1 MITMCKGETGQR
13 TRSYLISAL
22 IKRKFACV
30 SVMLWWGRSVYW
42 GDFENDVDISNYE
55 GAEQKAI
62 TLDRM
67 YTQGSHTHNTFS
79 QYHVLVP
86 CLRCIIDDGIILAMM
101 LTSVIIRGR
110 FGGAVAGSPGM
121 SPPDQHGGLS

>member
-1 MITMCKGETGQR
+1 MITMRKGETGQR

-79 QYHVLVP
+79 FRNIMY
-86 CLRCIIDDGIILAMM
+86 
-101 LTSVIIRGR
+101 
-110 FGGAVAGSPGM
+110 
-121 SPPDQHGGLS
+121 LSHA